1 MPIPQHAALYCRIS
15 KTNTEQDESNSIHHQ
30 KMLLPK
36 SATHYGYDRTQF
48 YIDDGYSGTVFTRPL
63 LMRLEEDICAGII
76 SAVLVKDISRLGR
89 DYRRIGY
96 YLEDFFPQHNVRF
109 IAVSGGI
116 DSNTNSSDFVP
127 LYSVMDEWYA
137 RDISRKL
144 RLMYQSRAASGIP
157 IGAPIYG
164 YMRAADNPKFWDIDS
179 KAAEIVR
186 HIYQL
191 AFYGYGTEQI
201 ARILEIKQ
209 VLTPSHY
216 NQQNGGNRT
225 TKSDTYHWSATTVSK
240 ILRDQRYCGDVV
252 NLKTYSNSYKD
263 KKRHE
268 NTKDKMI
275 ILKDVHP
282 PIIERSL
289 WEYIQDKLNSQKARK
304 RAGEPSLFS
313 GFLRCGDCGSNMH
326 YHFNQANPKIE
337 YYKCSNY
344 KGNRGTCP
352 NTHYV
357 RLDVLTKLVIE
368 ELNILL
374 KAARNPFFWDRLM
387 RQKSEDM
394 KIEVQH
400 LTEEIA
406 ALHNRLEELS
416 KALSAS
422 YEDKMK
428 GMIDDETFVVLAQA
442 FKKER
447 KQLREQESHA
457 QETLRRTQDFQ
468 NRFTQFK
475 ASVVDQPKIKQLSRD
490 IVGGFIDYI
499 AVYTADRSMK
509 SHAQRIDIYYH
520 FIGRVDMD
528 KIIRR

>member
-1 MPIPQHAALYCRIS
+1 
-15 KTNTEQDESNSIHHQ
+15 
-30 KMLLPK
+30 MLLSK
-36 SATHYGYDRTQF
+36 AAAHYGYDRTQF
-48 YIDDGYSGTVFTRPL
+48 YIDEGYSGTVFTRPS
-63 LMRLEEDICAGII
+63 LMRLEEDVRAGII
-76 SAVLVKDISRLGR
+76 SAILVKDISRLGR

-96 YLEDFFPQHNVRF
+96 YLEDFFPQHNIRF

-116 DSNTNSSDFVP
+116 DSNTNSTDFVP

-157 IGAPIYG
+157 IGSPIYG
-164 YMRAADNPKFWDIDS
+164 YTRSIENPKFWDIDS

-191 AFYGYGTEQI
+191 AFCGYGAEQI
-201 ARILEIKQ
+201 ARVLESAR
-209 VLTPSHY
+209 VLTPAHY
-216 NQQNGGNRT
+216 NLQRGGHRAA
-225 TKSDTYHWSATTVSK
+225 KSDHPYHWRSTTVAK

-268 NTKDKMI
+268 NTRDKMI

-289 WEYIQDKLNSQKARK
+289 WEYIQDKLNSQKTRK

-313 GFLRCGDCGSNMH
+313 GLLRCGDCGSNMH

-337 YYKCSNY
+337 YYNCSNY

-352 NTHYV
+352 NTHYI
-357 RLDVLTKLVIE
+357 RLDDLTELVTD
-368 ELNILL
+368 ELNMLL
-374 KAARNPFFWDRLM
+374 KAARKPHFWDRLIQ
-387 RQKSEDM
+387 QKSENM
-394 KIEVQH
+394 KNEAQR
-400 LTEEIA
+400 LTEEID
-406 ALHNRLEELS
+406 NIRDRLEELS
-416 KALSAS
+416 KTLSAA

-428 GMIDDETFVVLAQA
+428 GKIDDETFVVLAQT

-447 KQLREQESHA
+447 SLLRERETHA
-457 QETLRRTQDFQ
+457 QEKLRRTHDFQ
-468 NRFTQFK
+468 SRFAQFK
-475 ASVVDQPKIKQLSRD
+475 TSVIDQHKVTQLTRD
-490 IVGGFIDYI
+490 IVGRFIDHITIYP
-499 AVYTADRSMK
+499 ADRSVK
-509 SHAQRIDIYYH
+509 PYKQRIDIYYQL
-520 FIGRVDMD
+520 IGRIDMEV
-528 KIIRR
+528 